1 LLERFESLQREL
13 MASFIKIAHRG
24 ASGNFPENTR
34 LAFEKAIEARADM
47 IEMDC
52 QMTGDGHIVVF
63 HDERLS
69 RTAGA
74 SGTVRSKTLQQL
86 KKLDVG
92 QWKKKSFRGQRV
104 LTLEEVLEIVAG
116 KVDLCLDIKQ
126 FSGSQPGMEIK
137 LLFILSHYD
146 YLDQTIFSSFNYQCL
161 ERVRELAP
169 EARIG
174 LIYGAGVKADP
185 FVAAERLEAGSMHIQ
200 QQVATRPFLDKVWD
214 TGLDAH
220 IWTVNE
226 VRDME
231 KFASLGV
238 QGIVSD
244 YPEKFAQLTA
254 GRAVRN
260 ACAPN

>member
-1 LLERFESLQREL
+1 
-13 MASFIKIAHRG
+13 MAAFLKIAHRG

-52 QMTGDGHIVVF
+52 QMTNDGHIVVF
-63 HDERLS
+63 HDERLK

-74 SGTVRSKTLQQL
+74 SGTVKSTTLQQL
-86 KKLDVG
+86 RKLDVG
-92 QWKKKSFRGQRV
+92 QWKRKSFRGERV
-104 LTLEEVLEIVAG
+104 LTLEEVLEIIAG
-116 KVDLCLDIKQ
+116 KVDLCLDIKL

-146 YLDQTIFSSFNYQCL
+146 YLDQTIFSSFNYPCL

-174 LIYGAGVKADP
+174 VIYGTGTKADP
-185 FVAAERLEAGSMHIQ
+185 FVAAERLEATSMHVQ
-200 QQVATRPFLDKVWD
+200 QQLATRPFLDKVWEA
-214 TGLDAH
+214 GLDVH
-220 IWTVNE
+220 VWTVNE
-226 VRDME
+226 VRQME

-244 YPEKFAQLTA
+244 YPEKFWQLKPLT
-254 GRAVRN
+254 R
-260 ACAPN
+260 